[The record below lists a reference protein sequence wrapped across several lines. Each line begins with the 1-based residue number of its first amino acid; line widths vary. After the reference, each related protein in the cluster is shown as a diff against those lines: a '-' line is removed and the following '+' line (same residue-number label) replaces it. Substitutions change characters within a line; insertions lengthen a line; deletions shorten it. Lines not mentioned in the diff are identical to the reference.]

1 MTRHKPLGPTAIA
14 VAVVL
19 GFATAALAEDPSPI
33 PLERPDD
40 LYIAVESS
48 SLKTQPAPRVKR
60 GLFSSVQVNVDRHGF
75 NIIGDAANEPSM
87 AVDPTNPNR
96 LVIGWRQF
104 DTISSN
110 FRQAGWGFST
120 DGGRSWTFP
129 GVLERGVFRS
139 DPVLDADNAGRV
151 FYNSLRAES
160 SSFWC
165 EVYAWEAAGISWQ
178 EPVFAHGGDKQWMSV
193 DRSGGI
199 GDGNIYSHWTS
210 YWGATGDD
218 AFNRSTDN
226 GATFDYPTV
235 MPGSPYWGTTTVGP
249 DGTVYVVGIAQ
260 TGPQPIVVAWSTTAE
275 DPMNPLAMDG
285 SSYLDLGGYPSSFDP
300 DSPNPEGLL
309 GQLWIATDHSIGQN
323 QGNIYVVGSVDPP
336 GSDPLDVRFIRS
348 TDGGLT
354 WDPPVTINDDPVGGN
369 AWQWFGTMSV
379 APNGR
384 IDVIW
389 NDTRNDPAGYDSE
402 LHYSSSVD
410 GGQTWSANVVLSPPF
425 DPHLGWPNQNKMGD
439 YYEMVSDRTGADI
452 AWAATFNGEQD
463 VYYLRIGDR
472 DCNGN
477 SIGDSTEIDTDH
489 DGIIDDCDNCP
500 IAANSRQTDSDN
512 NGIGNAC
519 DSLVFGDGFE
529 WGSDAAWGAV
539 LP

>member
-1 MTRHKPLGPTAIA
+1 MTRHRLVGPTAIA
-14 VAVVL
+14 VAVIL
-19 GFATAALAEDPSPI
+19 GFATAALAEEPSPI

-75 NIIGDAANEPSM
+75 NIIGDAANESSM

-139 DPVLDADNAGRV
+139 DPVLDADNAGRF

-160 SSFWC
+160 SNFWC
-165 EVYAWEAAGISWQ
+165 EVYPWEPAGISWQ

-210 YWGATGDD
+210 YWGATGDN

-226 GATFDYPTV
+226 GQTFDYPTV

-249 DGTVYVVGIAQ
+249 DGTAYVVGVAQ
-260 TGPQPIVVAWSTTAE
+260 SGPLPIVVAWSTTAQ

-285 SSYLDLGGYPSSFDP
+285 SSYLDLGGYPSSFNP

-309 GQLWIATDHSIGQN
+309 GQVWIATDHSGGPN
-323 QGNIYVVGSVDPP
+323 HGNIYVLSSVDPS

-348 TDGGLT
+348 TDGGQT
-354 WDPPVTINDDPVGGN
+354 WDPPVTINDDPSGGN

-379 APNGR
+379 APGGR

-402 LHYSSSVD
+402 LHYSFSVD
-410 GGQTWSANVVLSPPF
+410 GGQTWSANEALSPPF

-439 YYEMVSDRTGADI
+439 YFEMASDHTGADV

-477 SIGDSTEIDTDH
+477 AIGDSIETDTDL

-500 IAANSRQTDSDN
+500 ATANPRQTDSNN
-512 NGIGNAC
+512 NGVGNAC
-519 DSLVFGDGFE
+519 DALIFADGFQ
-529 WGSDAAWGAV
+529 WGSDAAWSAV
-539 LP
+539 AP

>member
-1 MTRHKPLGPTAIA
+1 MTRHRLVLSTAI
-14 VAVVL
+14 VL
-19 GFATAALAEDPSPI
+19 AAALGLVTGALADVPSPI
-33 PLERPDD
+33 PLETPDD
-40 LYIAVESS
+40 PYVEVDP
-48 SLKTQPAPRVKR
+48 SLVRTQPAATPAR
-60 GLFSSVQVNVDRHGF
+60 GSFASVQVNVDRYGA
-75 NIIGDAANEPSM
+75 NIIGDAANESSM

-96 LVIGWRQF
+96 LTIGWRQF
-104 DTISSN
+104 DTSSSN

-139 DPVLDADNAGRV
+139 DPVLDADNAGRL

-160 SSFWC
+160 SNFWC
-165 EVYAWEAAGISWQ
+165 EVYAWEATGISWQ

-210 YWGATGDD
+210 YWGATGDN

-226 GATFDYPTV
+226 GQTFDYPTV

-249 DGTVYVVGIAQ
+249 DGTVYVVGVAQ
-260 TGPQPIVVAWSTTAE
+260 SGPLPIVVAWSTTAE
-275 DPMNPLAMDG
+275 DPTNPLAMDG
-285 SSYLDLGGYPSSFDP
+285 SSYLDLGGPPVAFITN
-300 DSPNPEGLL
+300 SPNPEGLL
-309 GQLWIATDHSIGQN
+309 GQIWIATDHSGGPN
-323 QGNIYVVGSVDPP
+323 HGNIYVVGSMDPP

-348 TDGGLT
+348 TDGGQT
-354 WDPPVTINDDPVGGN
+354 WDPPVTVNDDPSGGN

-379 APNGR
+379 APGGR

-389 NDTRNDPAGYDSE
+389 NDTRNDPSGYDSE
-402 LHYSSSVD
+402 LHYSSSAD

-439 YYEMVSDRTGADI
+439 YYEMVSDRTGADV

-477 SIGDSTEIDTDH
+477 AIGDSIETDTDQ

-500 IAANSRQTDSDN
+500 ATANPRQTDSN
-512 NGIGNAC
+512 NNDIGNAC
-519 DSLVFGDGFE
+519 DSYVFGDGFE
-529 WGSDAAWGAV
+529 WGSDAAWSAV
-539 LP
+539 AP

>member
-1 MTRHKPLGPTAIA
+1 MTRHRFVDTTAL
-14 VAVVL
+14 VL
-19 GFATAALAEDPSPI
+19 AAALGIAGGVRADQPSPI
-33 PLERPDD
+33 PLETPDD
-40 LYIAVESS
+40 LYLEVDPS
-48 SLKTQPAPRVKR
+48 SLTTEPSTRAMRGSRV
-60 GLFSSVQVNVDRHGF
+60 SVQVNVDRNGF
-75 NIIGDAANEPSM
+75 NIVGDAANEPSM

-96 LVIGWRQF
+96 LAIGWRQF

-139 DPVLDADNAGRV
+139 DPVLDFDDAGR
-151 FYNSLRAES
+151 FYYNSLRAEAS
-160 SSFWC
+160 DFWC
-165 EVYAWEAAGISWQ
+165 EVYASETGGFSWH

-193 DRSGGI
+193 DRTGGI

-210 YWGATGDD
+210 YWGATGDN
-218 AFNRSTDN
+218 AFNRSTDH
-226 GATFDYPTV
+226 GATFDYPAV

-249 DGTVYVVGIAQ
+249 DGTVYVVGLAQ
-260 TGPQPIVVAWSTTAE
+260 TGPLPVVVAWSSTAE
-275 DPMNPLAMDG
+275 DPMTPLAMEG
-285 SSYLDLGGYPSSFDP
+285 SSYLDLGGLPASFIP

-309 GQLWIATDHSIGQN
+309 GQIWVAADHSGGPN
-323 QGNIYVVGSVDPP
+323 HGNIYVVGSVDPP
-336 GSDPLDVRFIRS
+336 GPDPLDLHFIRS
-348 TDGGLT
+348 TDGGQT
-354 WDPPVTINDDPVGGN
+354 WETPVTINDDPAGGN

-379 APNGR
+379 APDGR

-389 NDTRNDPAGYDSE
+389 NDTRNDPSGYDSE
-402 LHYSSSVD
+402 LHYSFSLD
-410 GGQTWSANVVLSPPF
+410 GGQTWSANEALSPAF

-452 AWAATFNGEQD
+452 AWAATFNGGQD

-477 SIGDSTEIDTDH
+477 SIGDSIEPDTDH

-500 IAANSRQTDSDN
+500 ATANPRQTDSDN
-512 NGIGNAC
+512 NGTGNAC
-519 DSLVFGDGFE
+519 DSLIFGDGLE
-529 WGSDAAWGAV
+529 WGSDAAWSAV
-539 LP
+539 AP